1 MPLYKKNDINKVVKA
16 ISQGKHAQLYLIV
29 GERFLCRQAAD
40 RISAALIPEAFER
53 QNIITKI
60 DGDEED
66 PLKTLALLKSFSLFS
81 KRQIFMVSGSRLFQS
96 KETARAVWN
105 RTLKA
110 RQGNNMEHAARGLQ
124 QFAAIGGQTIEGLAA
139 LAAGEWQQLFGFS
152 KPGEDLSW
160 LAALTAAGGGGDG
173 GSGSGAADKIAAQYV
188 DAVTAGI
195 PAGNVLVLMA
205 SEVDKRKKLFK
216 FIKEHGVVI
225 DLAVGSGSAKV
236 VRDAEEAVLRELIQ
250 QTLVGLGRKMDP
262 RLMNILMERVGFHPV
277 AVVRETEKLALYADD
292 AETITLDDLD
302 ILCAR
307 TREDA
312 IYEFT
317 EAFGRADLRQSLVL
331 CARMMETG
339 THPLALIAAL
349 RNYLRKLLVVRSF
362 IDAPRPAFVPGMTF
376 GVFQKGYLPEFK
388 ELRAD
393 WLGELPKHPYALF
406 MMFEKASRMAA
417 ADLIG
422 WRRELLNT
430 EYSLKS
436 SALSSLVVFEGFLF
450 NCLAVRQ
457 DAEQGAGRRL

>member
-1 MPLYKKNDINKVVKA
+1 MPLYKKDDINKLVKA

-29 GERFLCRQAAD
+29 GERFLCRQTAD
-40 RISAALIPEAFER
+40 KISAVLIPEASEHR
-53 QNIITKI
+53 NIITRI

-110 RQGNNMEHAARGLQ
+110 RQGNNMERAARGLQ
-124 QFAAIGGQTIEGLAA
+124 QFAAIGGQTVGGLAA
-139 LAAGEWQQLFGFS
+139 LAAGEWQQLFGFP

-160 LAALTAAGGGGDG
+160 LTTLTAAGDG
-173 GSGSGAADKIAAQYV
+173 GSGSGAAGKIAAQYME
-188 DAVTAGI
+188 AVKAGI
-195 PAGNVLVLMA
+195 PAGNVLILMA

-216 FIKEHGVVI
+216 FIKEHGVVV

-250 QTLVGLGRKMDP
+250 QTLAGLGRKMDP

-277 AVVRETEKLALYADD
+277 AVVRETEKLALYADE
-292 AETITLDDLD
+292 AETITLADLD

-331 CARMMETG
+331 CARMMELG

-362 IDAPRPAFVPGMTF
+362 IDAPRPAFTPGMTF

-417 ADLIG
+417 ADLIR

-450 NCLAVRQ
+450 NCLAVRR
-457 DAEQGAGRRL
+457 DAEQGAGRGL

>member
-1 MPLYKKNDINKVVKA
+1 MPIYKKDDINKVVKT
-16 ISQGKHAQLYLIV
+16 ISKGKTAQLYLIV

-40 RISAALIPEAFER
+40 RISTALISEAGER

-60 DGDEED
+60 DGGEEN
-66 PLKTLALLKSFSLFS
+66 PLKTLALLKSFSLFAS
-81 KRQIFMVSGSRLFQS
+81 RQIFVVSGSRLFQS
-96 KETARAVWN
+96 KETAKAVWN
-105 RTLKA
+105 RALKA
-110 RQGNNMEHAARGLQ
+110 WQNNDMERAARGLR
-124 QFAAIGGQTIEGLAA
+124 QFAAIGGQAVEELAA
-139 LAAGEWQQLFGFS
+139 LAAGEWRRLFGFP
-152 KPGEDLSW
+152 KPDEDLTW
-160 LAALTAAGGGGDG
+160 LTVLPATGEG
-173 GSGSGAADKIAAQYV
+173 GSGSAAADKTASQYME
-188 DAVTAGI
+188 AVTAGI
-195 PAGNVLVLMA
+195 PAGNVLILMA
-205 SEVDKRKKLFK
+205 GEVDKRKKLFK

-225 DLAVGSGSAKV
+225 DLAVGGGSIKV
-236 VRDAEEAVLRELIQ
+236 VRDSEEAVLRDLIQ
-250 QTLVGLGRKMDP
+250 QTLTALGKKMAP

-317 EAFGRADLRQSLVL
+317 EAFGRADLRQSLVI
-331 CARMMETG
+331 CARMMESG

-362 IDAPRPAFVPGMTF
+362 IDAPRPAFVRGMTF
-376 GVFQKGYLPEFK
+376 GVFQKGYLSEFK

-393 WLGELPKHPYALF
+393 WLRELPKHPYALF

-417 ADLIG
+417 ADLIR

-436 SALSSLVVFEGFLF
+436 SALPPLVVFEGFLF
-450 NCLAVRQ
+450 NCLTGR
-457 DAEQGAGRRL
+457 QGAGRRS